1 MLPYKKGNSMEYKY
15 EIINDIDKSIVAS
28 YDNIDDAT
36 YELNKAKF
44 EYFETIKKIYLKIEG
59 IRIKIFHSNDLTSD
73 ELKLSTYKPTTLMQA
88 IVTNNLRIVETP
100 RIPSSIVIDFGDVDL
115 NSSLIKNKT
124 RGDEYLWVIA
134 LSKIVKTGHYKE
146 SRTFDEW
153 HKLLIEEAVD
163 PEMGPEIEVAEEDRE
178 AYERIV
184 TLMEESIT
192 PNSKQ
197 EKMSRGGRWRKRQ
210 NRA

>member
-1 MLPYKKGNSMEYKY
+1 MEKEYNMQYKY

-28 YDNIDDAT
+28 YDSLEIA
-36 YELNKAKF
+36 ELELSKVKS

-59 IRIKIFHSNDLTSD
+59 IQIKIFHSKDLTSD
-73 ELKLSTYKPTTLMQA
+73 EVKLSTYKPTTLMQA

-100 RIPSSIVIDFGDVDL
+100 RIPSSIVIDFGDLDL
-115 NSSLIKNKT
+115 NSSSIKNKT
-124 RGDEYLWVIA
+124 MNDEYLWIIA
-134 LSKIVKTGHYKE
+134 LSKIVKTGYYDE
-146 SRTFDEW
+146 SLTFDEW

-163 PEMGPEIEVAEEDRE
+163 HEMGPEIEVAEEDRE

-184 TLMEESIT
+184 RLMEDSIT
-192 PNSKQ
+192 PRSKQ